1 MTFILVTGSIMA
13 ISIFLI
19 YHLCRFIGIQMK
31 WISLVLCAIM
41 AFLVNAVA
49 ISMSPFL
56 DSSHYVKLGIL
67 VIVAAAS
74 VTFVNEQLLR
84 RGAKGTDPSASYA
97 DAIPEP
103 IKEEEPVP
111 VAEVL
116 STETIAEAEEK
127 AEAEVSTIIATEAQP
142 QATDTVLPQQE
153 APAPVAK
160 APAAADEEAAIQA
173 AKARAEAK
181 EKALA
186 HAKALQAKKDEARRK
201 AAAELKAKQEAEAKR
216 NAYQQEIEALDT
228 LDSLLDY
235 AYDKAHSLP
244 DAAICAYQQAIKSY
258 PEDSYMPFLIIE
270 LVNLYKEQA
279 RYTEA
284 IKAYQKALS
293 LPIIA
298 SNDDMKQEFIKN
310 TRYLTIVQDKLSK
323 HHALSTPFPDIPA
336 NILQEI
342 ETEFLQPPKQ
352 SS

>member
-13 ISIFLI
+13 VSIFLI
-19 YHLCRFIGIQMK
+19 YHLCRFIGIEMK

-56 DSSHYVKLGIL
+56 DPSHYMRLGIL

-74 VTFVNEQLLR
+74 VTFVNEKLLR
-84 RGAKGTDPSASYA
+84 RGAKETDLTVECPN
-97 DAIPEP
+97 AIPEP
-103 IKEEEPVP
+103 IKEEPVP

-116 STETIAEAEEK
+116 STETIAEAKEE
-127 AEAEVSTIIATEAQP
+127 APAAESAVITNEAESPAAAAVAPAK
-142 QATDTVLPQQE
+142 E
-153 APAPVAK
+153 APAP
-160 APAAADEEAAIQA
+160 APAEETAVEEDAAARA

-186 HAKALQAKKDEARRK
+186 HAKALQAEKDEARQK
-201 AAAELKAKQEAEAKR
+201 AAAELKAQQEAKAKQQV
-216 NAYQQEIEALDT
+216 YQQEVAALDT

-235 AYDKAHSLP
+235 AYDKAPKLP
-244 DAAICAYQQAIKSY
+244 DAAICAYRQAIKSY
-258 PEDSYMPFLIIE
+258 PEDSYTPFLIIE

-279 RYTEA
+279 HYQEA

-310 TRYLTIVQDKLSK
+310 TRYLTIVQDILSK

-342 ETEFLQPPKQ
+342 EAEFQQPTE
-352 SS
+352 

>member
-13 ISIFLI
+13 VSIFWI

-41 AFLVNAVA
+41 AFLVNVVA

-56 DSSHYVKLGIL
+56 DPSHYMRLGIL

-84 RGAKGTDPSASYA
+84 RGAKGTDSPVECPN
-97 DAIPEP
+97 AIPEP
-103 IKEEEPVP
+103 IKEEPVP
-111 VAEVL
+111 VTEVL
-116 STETIAEAEEK
+116 STETNSEAEEK
-127 AEAEVSTIIATEAQP
+127 AESAVSTVIATEAESP
-142 QATDTVLPQQE
+142 TDSTVVPAQDE
-153 APAPVAK
+153 PAPTLAEK
-160 APAAADEEAAIQA
+160 AAVEEDAAVRA

-181 EKALA
+181 KKALA
-186 HAKALQAKKDEARRK
+186 HAKALQAEKDEARQK
-201 AAAELKAKQEAEAKR
+201 AAAKLKAQQEAKAKQ
-216 NAYQQEIEALDT
+216 QEYEQEVAALDT

-235 AYDKAHSLP
+235 AYDKAQKLP
-244 DAAICAYQQAIKSY
+244 DAAICAYRQAIKSY
-258 PEDSYMPFLIIE
+258 PEDSYTPFLIIE

-279 RYTEA
+279 NYPEA
-284 IKAYQKALS
+284 VKAYQNALS

-310 TRYLTIVQDKLSK
+310 TRYLTIVQDILSK

-336 NILQEI
+336 DILQEI
-342 ETEFLQPPKQ
+342 ESEFQQQTE
-352 SS
+352 

>member
-13 ISIFLI
+13 VSIFLI
-19 YHLCRFIGIQMK
+19 DHLCRFIGIEMK

-56 DSSHYVKLGIL
+56 DPSHYMRLGIL

-84 RGAKGTDPSASYA
+84 RGAKGTDATVECPN
-97 DAIPEP
+97 AIPEP
-103 IKEEEPVP
+103 IKEEPVP

-127 AEAEVSTIIATEAQP
+127 AEAAVSAVIATEA
-142 QATDTVLPQQE
+142 
-153 APAPVAK
+153 APAGETSEPAK
-160 APAAADEEAAIQA
+160 EEPAPEPEGTASAEEDAAVQA

-186 HAKALQAKKDEARRK
+186 QAKALQAEKDEARKK
-201 AAAELKAKQEAEAKR
+201 AAAELKAKQQAEAKR
-216 NAYQQEIEALDT
+216 KVYEQEIAALGT
-228 LDSLLDY
+228 LDSILDY
-235 AYDKAHSLP
+235 AYDKAKDLP

-279 RYTEA
+279 NYTEA
-284 IKAYQKALS
+284 IKAYKKALS

-310 TRYLTIVQDKLSK
+310 TRYLTIVQDILSK

-342 ETEFLQPPKQ
+342 EAEFQQPTE
-352 SS
+352 